1 MEIVQAYSCSPTVVA
16 PLHHRP
22 HIGMSPS
29 LITTPHTSA
38 QCKQHHSSGWV
49 SADTRSAAMGEWNG
63 VTVTNSQSS
72 NDAPITCH
80 TLSFSA
86 WEGPTRLRRKVTF
99 IAGRNSCFKAL
110 INLPSDIFGGVQS
123 GAAEIDQIWERRV
136 LLGKLV
142 SVKVWTHCGT

>member
-1 MEIVQAYSCSPTVVA
+1 MKIVRAYSCSPTVVA

-22 HIGMSPS
+22 HIGMSPP

-38 QCKQHHSSGWV
+38 QCKQHHSSAVAECQQTPGVQRW
-49 SADTRSAAMGEWNG
+49 ENG
-63 VTVTNSQSS
+63 VSVTNSQSS